1 MEELRLLRMVKELW
15 TRRSL
20 MNSLIRRTF
29 VLRYRQSFGGILW
42 ALVPSIGILTAGSI
56 VFDNGASADGA
67 QPYLLLT
74 MAALVPWSLFA
85 SSITFGVPSIV
96 QAQPMV
102 TRLPFPKATL
112 PIAAIGTSMIDLA
125 ISGML
130 FIVLSFVIG
139 DGLPLSALWFP
150 VLIGVEMLMI
160 AGILLLGSAMNV
172 FAWDI
177 KMIVPMATQFW
188 LLVTPV
194 MYPLEGV
201 KDLRSLYLA
210 NPMTGIVESS
220 RRVLVYGQPPAFDLL
235 LPTIIGAS
243 LLFLFG
249 WWYFSS
255 VENRF
260 ADVI

>member
-1 MEELRLLRMVKELW
+1 MLRMVKEIW
-15 TRRSL
+15 TRRAL
-20 MNSLIRRTF
+20 INSLVRRTF
-29 VLRYRQSFGGILW
+29 VLRYRQSFGGVLW
-42 ALVPSIGILTAGSI
+42 ALVPSLGILTAGSI
-56 VFDNGASADGA
+56 VFDNGEAASNGTE
-67 QPYLLLT
+67 PYLLLT

-130 FIVLSFVIG
+130 FIVLSFVLG

-150 VLIGVEMLMI
+150 VLIALEMLMI
-160 AGILLLGSAMNV
+160 SGILLLGSAMNV

-243 LLFLFG
+243 VLFLFG
-249 WWYFSS
+249 MWYFSS

>member
-1 MEELRLLRMVKELW
+1 MVKEIW
-15 TRRSL
+15 TRRAL
-20 MNSLIRRTF
+20 INSLVRRTF
-29 VLRYRQSFGGILW
+29 VLRYRQSFGGVLW
-42 ALVPSIGILTAGSI
+42 AIVPSLGILIAGSI
-56 VFDNGASADGA
+56 VFDNGAAADGGPH
-67 QPYLLLT
+67 PYILLT

-125 ISGML
+125 ISGVL
-130 FIVLSFVIG
+130 FVVLSYVIG
-139 DGLPLSALWFP
+139 DGLPLTALWFP
-150 VLIGVEMLMI
+150 VLIAVEMLMI

-188 LLVTPV
+188 LLITPV
-194 MYPLEGV
+194 MYSLESV
-201 KDLRSLYLA
+201 RDMRSLYLA

-235 LPTIIGAS
+235 MPTIIGAS
-243 LLFLFG
+243 VLLLIG
-249 WWYFSS
+249 MWYFSS

>member
-1 MEELRLLRMVKELW
+1 MLRMMRELW
-15 TRRSL
+15 ARRALIDSL
-20 MNSLIRRTF
+20 VRRTF
-29 VLRYRQSFGGILW
+29 VLRYRQSFGGVLW
-42 ALVPSIGILTAGSI
+42 ALVPSLGILTAGSI
-56 VFDNGASADGA
+56 VFDNDSSAATGAE
-67 QPYLLLT
+67 PYALLT

-125 ISGML
+125 ISGVL
-130 FIVLSFVIG
+130 FVVLSYVIG
-139 DGLPLSALWFP
+139 DGLPLTALWFP
-150 VLIGVEMLMI
+150 VLIAVEMLMI

-188 LLVTPV
+188 LLITPV
-194 MYPLEGV
+194 MYSLESV
-201 KDLRSLYLA
+201 RDMRSLYLA

-235 LPTIIGAS
+235 MPTIIGAS
-243 LLFLFG
+243 VLLLIG
-249 WWYFSS
+249 MWYFSS